1 MAKKRAKA
9 AKPRAAK
16 AAKARKTAASAKA
29 GKARKAPAKKATA
42 RKAPAGKT
50 AARKAAPVVDRRK
63 HDHPESLRLR
73 SVAPGFTVNDVQK
86 SLAYYRDVLGF
97 YVKERWEQDGVLR
110 GAELAA
116 GSSTF
121 YIGQDDWKKGKDR
134 VKGVGFRI
142 YCTTAQ
148 DIDALAAGIKAR
160 GGALLEEPT
169 RREWGS
175 RDFAVE
181 DPDGFKITISS
192 EWKS

>member
-1 MAKKRAKA
+1 MAKKK
-9 AKPRAAK
+9 AK
-16 AAKARKTAASAKA
+16 AAKARAAKTAKARKTGAGAKA
-29 GKARKAPAKKATA
+29 GKPRKAPA
-42 RKAPAGKT
+42 RKA

-73 SVAPGFTVNDVQK
+73 SVAPGFTVNDIQK

-148 DIDALAAGIKAR
+148 DVDALAAAIKAR